1 VYPSDTLAGAPETF
15 KSIDYKGNEFNP
27 STSSGLPRAES
38 RGNGMK
44 YTIQVAPEDC
54 TGCTLCV
61 AVCPAK
67 DKANPKHKSLDMMPQ
82 RPLRE
87 SEASNYAFFLD
98 LPEVDR
104 RLVKHDIKGTQFLQ
118 PLFEY
123 SGACAGCGET
133 PYIKLV
139 TQLFGDR
146 AMIANATGCSS
157 IYGANL
163 PTTPYTVNRDGRG
176 PSWSNSL
183 FEDNAEFGFGMRLSV
198 DKHTDQARLLVTKLA
213 GAAVIGSDL
222 AAGLLQADQS
232 TEAGVQA
239 QRQRVV
245 ALRALLAGRTDADAT
260 RLDQLA
266 DYLVS
271 KSVWIVGGDGWAYD
285 IGFGGLDHVFST
297 GRNVN
302 ILVLDTEVYSNTGG
316 QQSKATPMGAAAKFA
331 MAGKATGKKDLGMM
345 AMAYGNV
352 YVARVAFGAKD
363 AQTVKAIVEAESYP
377 GTSLIIAYSH
387 CIAHGYDLA
396 FGLEQQK
403 LAVDAGHWPLFRFDP
418 RRVAEGQNPLVLES
432 GAPKIDLGK
441 YVRNESRYRM
451 VEQAHP
457 ERFKQLL
464 EHAQADIHARVA
476 AYETLAGKIKE

>member
-1 VYPSDTLAGAPETF
+1 
-15 KSIDYKGNEFNP
+15 
-27 STSSGLPRAES
+27 
-38 RGNGMK
+38 
-44 YTIQVAPEDC
+44 
-54 TGCTLCV
+54 
-61 AVCPAK
+61 
-67 DKANPKHKSLDMMPQ
+67 
-82 RPLRE
+82 
-87 SEASNYAFFLD
+87 
-98 LPEVDR
+98 
-104 RLVKHDIKGTQFLQ
+104 
-118 PLFEY
+118 
-123 SGACAGCGET
+123 
-133 PYIKLV
+133 
-139 TQLFGDR
+139 
-146 AMIANATGCSS
+146 
-157 IYGANL
+157 
-163 PTTPYTVNRDGRG
+163 
-176 PSWSNSL
+176 
-183 FEDNAEFGFGMRLSV
+183 
-198 DKHTDQARLLVTKLA
+198 
-213 GAAVIGSDL
+213 
-222 AAGLLQADQS
+222 
-232 TEAGVQA
+232 
-239 QRQRVV
+239 
-245 ALRALLAGRTDADAT
+245 
-260 RLDQLA
+260 
-266 DYLVS
+266 
-271 KSVWIVGGDGWAYD
+271 
-285 IGFGGLDHVFST
+285 
-297 GRNVN
+297 
-302 ILVLDTEVYSNTGG
+302 
-316 QQSKATPMGAAAKFA
+316 MGAAAKFA